1 MINTILSN
9 RYRILREIGA
19 GGMAKVYLAE
29 DVNEGRLVAV
39 KVLYAHFGED
49 VSYLQRFKR
58 EAKLAGFLDNPHI
71 VKVIDYGSSRD
82 THYLI
87 MEYVEGQDLREALI
101 QRGPFPWPEALRIV
115 DQICQALENA
125 NEYNIVHRDIKPQNV
140 MITTDNV
147 IKVLDFGIA
156 RARMLPSLTQSGFV
170 GSPYYISP
178 EQAMGEDVDIR
189 SDIYSTGIVLYELLS
204 GHVPFDSKSPWS
216 IISKHIVSEL
226 PEFKVEDDSLPPA
239 VQSFIK
245 KLVAKRP
252 EDRIQ
257 APLEVRKAIAAL
269 LAGQDMP
276 VTTPPPVSP
285 VEAPPAEQTKDLF
298 KQAERAIA
306 AEDWQKAINLLT
318 RLLKNNP
325 QHAEAGRKLEYAGQQ
340 ARLAALY
347 KAAARAI
354 EENHRQEAIDELT
367 EILNTEPDYKDAPEL
382 LAQAQNLPAEA
393 VGVADDLAQL
403 YEAANAAFEAGDY
416 KTAEEKFG
424 QIKKNTPAYRQAD
437 ALWAESKRRS
447 ARAGGFN
454 RFSEQIAAARLKSSL
469 PVGWLIGTVLVIV
482 AIVAAVLVVS
492 RRPPEPPQPPDVGA
506 LLQQAQTAVAQ
517 NNTAEAMLLLE
528 QVLSQNPQQAEAL
541 RLKAQLV
548 QQTSQTEQLAQAVA
562 AIADKNWTRAAE
574 ILEALRTAD
583 PAFQPD
589 TVNSLLCDA
598 YLSRGKER
606 LNKVVNP
613 KDQATVQ
620 AALADFQAGPTVCR
634 DNPDIQ
640 AQIDFARQY
649 ILALKPDQA
658 AAEIIRILQP
668 VVKAEPN
675 YAGGQASVNLYNA
688 YLKRGS
694 DRQAK
699 GQTEQALEDFNL
711 ALSLNVEDLSEAQSK
726 QAQLLQNFTTSGTP
740 NAVITAT
747 ETPAIAETPVE
758 NTPAPSE
765 FKYARPKLLGPEP
778 FANFAGQYTEVI
790 LTWQPVGKLEAN
802 EFYDVT
808 VRYFVGEEPRYS
820 GSGLTKETSWRVP
833 VEAGYGIAGKDQF
846 DWWVTVRLGG
856 TAVDGKP
863 DIALSPSSE
872 ERSFLWKP

>member
-1 MINTILSN
+1 MINSILSN

-29 DVNEGRLVAV
+29 DINEARLVAV

-82 THYLI
+82 IHYLI

-101 QRGPFPWPEALRIV
+101 QRGPFLWPEALRII

-140 MITTDNV
+140 MITKDNV

-189 SDIYSTGIVLYELLS
+189 SDLYSTGIVLYELLS

-226 PEFKVEDDSLPPA
+226 PEFKVEDNDLPPA
-239 VQSFIK
+239 VQVFIK

-252 EDRIQ
+252 EDRLQ
-257 APLEVRKAIAAL
+257 TPTEVRKAIAAL

-276 VTTPPPVSP
+276 AASPVQVSP
-285 VEAPPAEQTKDLF
+285 VETLPTDRAKDLF
-298 KQAERAIA
+298 KQADRAIA
-306 AEDWQKAINLLT
+306 AEDWQKAIGLLT
-318 RLLKNNP
+318 RLLKSDP
-325 QHAEAGRKLEYAGQQ
+325 QHAEANRKLEYAGLQ

-347 KAAARAI
+347 KAATKAI
-354 EENHRQEAIDELT
+354 EDKQRQEAIDELT
-367 EILNTEPDYKDAPEL
+367 EILKIEPDYKDCHTL
-382 LAQAQNLPAEA
+382 LEQAQALPAHVSGATE
-393 VGVADDLAQL
+393 DLAEL

-416 KTAEEKFG
+416 KIAEEKFG

-454 RFSEQIAAARLKSSL
+454 RLSEQISAARLKSSL
-469 PVGWLIGTVLVIV
+469 PVGWPIGAALVII
-482 AIVAAVLVVS
+482 AIVVAVLVVS
-492 RRPPEPPQPPDVGA
+492 RRPPEPPSPADASA
-506 LLQQAQTAVAQ
+506 LWQQAQTAVAQ

-528 QVLSQNPQQAEAL
+528 QVLSLNPDHPEAL
-541 RLKAQLV
+541 ALKEQLA
-548 QQTSQTEQLAQAVA
+548 QQTAQTGQLAQAVS
-562 AIADKNWTRAAE
+562 AIADKDWTRAAE
-574 ILEALRTAD
+574 ILESLRGD
-583 PAFQPD
+583 PTFQPD
-589 TVNSLLCDA
+589 TVNALLCDA
-598 YLSRGKER
+598 YLARGKER
-606 LNKVVNP
+606 LNKVINP

-620 AALADFQAGPTVCR
+620 AALADFQAGPATCR
-634 DNPDIQ
+634 DNPDVNT
-640 AQIDFARQY
+640 QIDFARQY
-649 ILALKPDQA
+649 ILALKPDQS
-658 AAEIIRILQP
+658 AAEIIKILQP

-688 YLKRGS
+688 YLQRGTE
-694 DRQAK
+694 RQAK

-711 ALSLNVEDLSEAQSK
+711 ALSLNVEDLSEAQSR
-726 QAQLLQNFTTSGTP
+726 QAQLLQNLTTTGTP
-740 NAVITAT
+740 TAVVTTTQEASVETPSAT
-747 ETPAIAETPVE
+747 EDATPVE
-758 NTPAPSE
+758 LKYSTP
-765 FKYARPKLLGPEP
+765 RLLSPEP
-778 FANFAGQYTEVI
+778 FANFSGQYTEVI
-790 LTWQPVGKLEAN
+790 LTWEGVGALDDN

-808 VRYFVGEEPRYS
+808 VRYFVGEEPRYA
-820 GSGLTKETSWRVP
+820 GSGLIKETSWRVP

-856 TAVDGKP
+856 TASNGRP

-872 ERSFLWKP
+872 ERSFFWKP

>member
-1 MINTILSN
+1 MINSILSN

-29 DVNEGRLVAV
+29 DINEGRLVAV

-71 VKVIDYGSSRD
+71 VKVLDYGSSRD
-82 THYLI
+82 IHYLI
-87 MEYVEGQDLREALI
+87 MEYVEGQDLREALM
-101 QRGPFPWPEALRIV
+101 QRGPFAWPEALRIV

-189 SDIYSTGIVLYELLS
+189 SDLYSTGIVLYELLS

-226 PEFKVEDDSLPPA
+226 PEFKVEDNALPPA
-239 VQSFIK
+239 VQVFIK

-252 EDRIQ
+252 EDRLQ
-257 APLEVRKAIAAL
+257 TPTDVRKAIAAL

-276 VTTPPPVSP
+276 VASPAQVSP
-285 VEAPPAEQTKDLF
+285 VEALPTDQAKDLF

-306 AEDWQKAINLLT
+306 AEDWQKAIGLLT
-318 RLLKNNP
+318 RLLKSDP
-325 QHAEAGRKLEYAGQQ
+325 RHTEANRKLEYAGLQ

-347 KAAARAI
+347 KAAAKAI
-354 EENHRQEAIDELT
+354 EDNQRQEAIDELT
-367 EILNTEPDYKDAPEL
+367 EILKIEPDYKDCHALME
-382 LAQAQNLPAEA
+382 QAQNLPDH
-393 VGVADDLAQL
+393 VSGVSEDLAEL
-403 YEAANAAFEAGDY
+403 YEAANAAFDTGDY

-424 QIKKNTPAYRQAD
+424 QIKKSTPAYRQAD
-437 ALWAESKRRS
+437 ALWAESKRRG

-454 RFSEQIAAARLKSSL
+454 RLSEQITAARLKSSL
-469 PVGWLIGTVLVIV
+469 PVGWPIGAALVMI
-482 AIVAAVLVVS
+482 AIVVAVLVVS
-492 RRPPEPPQPPDVGA
+492 RRPPEPPPSTDVAG
-506 LLQQAQTAVAQ
+506 LLQQAQTAVTQ

-528 QVLSQNPQQAEAL
+528 QVLTLKPDQPEAL
-541 RLKAQLV
+541 KLKAQLT
-548 QQTSQTEQLAQAVA
+548 QQTAQTEQLAQAVS
-562 AIADKNWTRAAE
+562 AIADKDWTRAAE
-574 ILEALRTAD
+574 ILEALRAD
-583 PAFQPD
+583 AAFQPD
-589 TVNSLLCDA
+589 TVNALLCDA
-598 YLSRGKER
+598 YLARGKER
-606 LNKVVNP
+606 LSKVINP

-620 AALADFQAGPTVCR
+620 AALADFQAGPTACR
-634 DNPDIQ
+634 DNADTKT
-640 AQIDFARQY
+640 QIDFARQY
-649 ILALKPDQA
+649 ILALKPDQS

-688 YLKRGS
+688 YLKRGAE
-694 DRQAK
+694 RQAK
-699 GQTEQALEDFNL
+699 GQTEPALEDFNL

-726 QAQLLQNFTTSGTP
+726 QAQLLQNLTTT
-740 NAVITAT
+740 VITAT
-747 ETPAIAETPVE
+747 QEISGETPAAAENATPD
-758 NTPAPSE
+758 PATSAE
-765 FKYARPKLLGPEP
+765 LKYPAPKLLAPEP
-778 FANFAGQYTEVI
+778 FANFAGQYTEII
-790 LTWQPVGKLEAN
+790 LTWEGVGVLANN

-808 VRYFVGEEPRYS
+808 VRYFVGEEPRYA
-820 GSGLTKETSWRVP
+820 GSGLIKETSWRMP

-856 TAVDGKP
+856 TASNGRP
-863 DIALSPSSE
+863 DVALSPSSE
-872 ERSFLWKP
+872 ERSFYWKP